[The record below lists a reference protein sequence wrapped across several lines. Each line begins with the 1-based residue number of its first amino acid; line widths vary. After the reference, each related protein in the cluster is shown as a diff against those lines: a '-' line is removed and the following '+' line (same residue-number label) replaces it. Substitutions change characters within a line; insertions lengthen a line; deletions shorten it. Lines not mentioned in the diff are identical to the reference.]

1 VQSKLTFFEDAIQR
15 GKDNMMSLKGKVAL
29 VTGGAQGIGKAIAT
43 RLAQEEAMV
52 AIADVNINVARS
64 VAAQLEDGGGTAFA
78 YQLDVSDSSQA
89 EELIKQ
95 ISEKYSSLD
104 ILINNAGISRDALLI
119 RTSEEDWDRM
129 MAVNLKGA
137 FNLTKSAARAMVRQR
152 SGRIVNVTSVIGL
165 MGNTGQAAYASS
177 KAGLV
182 GLTKTAAK
190 ELAIRGITV
199 NAIAPGYIQTAMTE
213 SLSQTA
219 KDAFL
224 NLIPLRRAG
233 TAEDVANVVAF
244 LVSDQAG
251 YITGQVIQVDGGLLM

>member
-1 VQSKLTFFEDAIQR
+1 MT
-15 GKDNMMSLKGKVAL
+15 NLKGKVAL

-43 RLAQEEAMV
+43 RLAKEGATV
-52 AIADVNINVARS
+52 AIADVNIDVARS
-64 VAAQLEDGGGTAFA
+64 VAGELENQGGTVAA
-78 YQLDVSDSSQA
+78 YQVDVSDSSQA
-89 EELIKQ
+89 EELIEQ
-95 ISEKYSSLD
+95 ITEKYLSLD
-104 ILINNAGISRDALLI
+104 ILINNAGISKDALLI

-137 FNLTKSAARAMVRQR
+137 FNLTKNAAKVMVRQKA
-152 SGRIVNVTSVIGL
+152 GRIVNLTSVIGL
-165 MGNTGQAAYASS
+165 MGNAGQAAYASS

-190 ELAIRGITV
+190 ELAARGITV
-199 NAIAPGYIQTAMTE
+199 NAVAPGYIQTAMTE
-213 SLSQTA
+213 NLSQKA

-233 TAEDVANVVAF
+233 TAEDVADVVTF

-251 YITGQVIQVDGGLLM
+251 YITGQVIRVDGGLLM

>member
-1 VQSKLTFFEDAIQR
+1 
-15 GKDNMMSLKGKVAL
+15 MMSLKGKVAL

-43 RLAQEEAMV
+43 RLAQEGATV
-52 AIADVNINVARS
+52 AIADVNIDVARS
-64 VAAQLEDGGGTAFA
+64 VAAQLEDRGGTAFA

-95 ISEKYSSLD
+95 ITGRFSSLD

-137 FNLTKSAARAMVRQR
+137 FNLTKSAAKAMVKQK

-165 MGNTGQAAYASS
+165 MGNPGQAAYASS

-199 NAIAPGYIQTAMTE
+199 NAVAPGYIQTAMTE

-233 TAEDVANVVAF
+233 TAEDVANLVAF